1 MTFPVCGWLTGDG
14 AELTLLMAPTPTTSG
29 EFDRV
34 LAAER
39 LVNSRQIALLRLA
52 ATASALVLSLGFSIL
67 SPGFVGAPNGALFVY
82 TLGAAGI
89 LWARRRATRISRL
102 DGLTIPLVDMPMV
115 FLLMYLAMQRLHDAG
130 IHGDASRVPLQVTVF
145 YAMLI
150 FLASLSLEVWQ
161 TYAAAATAI
170 VLQAVLIYLDR
181 PTELFV
187 MAQLSMALG
196 VTTALA
202 IYARG
207 RIVRLVGSVAQEQR
221 KRERLGRY
229 FSPQVAAHL
238 EEHTE
243 EFGTGESR
251 EVTVLFADLRDFT
264 ALSESLDG
272 KAVVATLNEFHSGMV
287 EQLFAF
293 GGTLDKYMGDGIMAY
308 FGAPVAQP
316 DHAEQAVRCALAMQ
330 AELQRVNAERARRSA
345 PALRMGIGLH
355 TGRAVLGDIGAP
367 RRREYTVI
375 GDTVNVAARI
385 EQLTKV
391 HGEPILISE
400 ETRQQAGARFHYA
413 PAEPVRVKGKSE
425 PLQTYVPT
433 L

>member
-1 MTFPVCGWLTGDG
+1 M
-14 AELTLLMAPTPTTSG
+14 
-29 EFDRV
+29 
-34 LAAER
+34 
-39 LVNSRQIALLRLA
+39 
-52 ATASALVLSLGFSIL
+52 
-67 SPGFVGAPNGALFVY
+67 Y

-89 LWARRRATRISRL
+89 LWARRRATRTSRL

-115 FLLMYLAMQRLHDAG
+115 FLLLYLAMQRLHAAGNPGDAG
-130 IHGDASRVPLQVTVF
+130 RVPLQVTVF

-161 TYAAAATAI
+161 TYAAAAMAI

-207 RIVRLVGSVAQEQR
+207 RIVRLVGGVAQEQR

-238 EEHTE
+238 EEHAE
-243 EFGTGESR
+243 EFGVGESR
-251 EVTVLFADLRDFT
+251 EVTVLFTDLRDFT
-264 ALSESLDG
+264 ALAEQIDG
-272 KAVVATLNEFHSGMV
+272 RAVVATLNECLSYLV
-287 EQLFAF
+287 DALFAF
-293 GGTLDKYMGDGIMAY
+293 GGTLDKYTGDGIMAY
-308 FGAPVAQP
+308 FGAPVVQP
-316 DHAEQAVRCALAMQ
+316 DHAARAVHCALAMQ
-330 AELQRVNAERARRSA
+330 EALARLNTLRAQRGAA
-345 PALRMGIGLH
+345 PMRMGIGIH
-355 TGRAVLGDIGAP
+355 TGRVVLGDIGAP
-367 RRREYTVI
+367 RRREYTAI
-375 GDTVNVAARI
+375 GDTVNVASRI

-391 HGEPILISE
+391 HGVPILVSE
-400 ETRQQAGARFHYA
+400 ETRVQAGAGFQFE

-425 PLQTYVPT
+425 PVSTYAPT
-433 L
+433 Q

>member
-1 MTFPVCGWLTGDG
+1 MNQP
-14 AELTLLMAPTPTTSG
+14 ATTSA

-34 LAAER
+34 IEAER
-39 LVNSRQIALLRLA
+39 LINSRQIALLRVA
-52 ATASALVLSLGFSIL
+52 GASGAFLLSVGFSIL
-67 SPGFVGAPNGALFVY
+67 APGFVGAPNGALLVY
-82 TLGAAGI
+82 ALGAASI
-89 LWARRRATRISRL
+89 LWVRWRAARTSRL
-102 DGLTIPLVDMPMV
+102 DGLTIPLFDMPMV
-115 FLLMYLAMQRLHDAG
+115 FLLLYLASQRLHAAG
-130 IHGDASRVPLQVTVF
+130 IDADASRVPLQVTVF

-161 TYAAAATAI
+161 TYAAAVMAI
-170 VLQAVLIYLDR
+170 VLQAALIYVDR
-181 PTELFV
+181 PSELFV

-196 VTTALA
+196 ITTALA

-207 RIVRLVGSVAQEQR
+207 RVVHLVGAVVQEQR

-238 EEHTE
+238 EEHAE
-243 EFGTGESR
+243 EFGAGESR

-272 KAVVATLNEFHSGMV
+272 KAVVTTLNEFHSGMV

-330 AELQRVNAERARRSA
+330 TELQRVNAERARRGA
-345 PALRMGIGLH
+345 AALRMGIGLH

-391 HGEPILISE
+391 HGEPILVSE
-400 ETRQQAGARFHYA
+400 ETRQQAGTGFRYA

>member
-1 MTFPVCGWLTGDG
+1 MTQPV
-14 AELTLLMAPTPTTSG
+14 TTSE

-34 LAAER
+34 LEAER
-39 LVNSRQIALLRLA
+39 LINSRQIALLRVA
-52 ATASALVLSLGFSIL
+52 ATSGALVLSVEFSIL
-67 SPGFVGAPNGALFVY
+67 APGFIGAPNGALFVY

-89 LWARRRATRISRL
+89 LWARRRAARTSRL

-115 FLLMYLAMQRLHDAG
+115 FLLLYLAMQRLHAAG
-130 IHGDASRVPLQVTVF
+130 VHGDASRVPLQVTVF

-161 TYAAAATAI
+161 AYAAAAMAI
-170 VLQAVLIYLDR
+170 VLQDVLIYLDR
-181 PTELFV
+181 PSELFV

-207 RIVRLVGSVAQEQR
+207 RIVRLVGAVAQEQR

-238 EEHTE
+238 EEHAE
-243 EFGTGESR
+243 EFGAGESR
-251 EVTVLFADLRDFT
+251 EVTVLFTDLRDFT
-264 ALSESLDG
+264 ALAEQIDG
-272 KAVVATLNEFHSGMV
+272 RAVVATLNECLSYMV
-287 EQLFAF
+287 EELFAF
-293 GGTLDKYMGDGIMAY
+293 GGTLDKYTGDGVMAY
-308 FGAPVAQP
+308 FGAPVATP
-316 DHAEQAVRCALAMQ
+316 DHAAQAVRCALAMQ
-330 AELQRVNAERARRSA
+330 AALARLNTLRVQRGTA
-345 PALRMGIGLH
+345 PLRMGVGIH
-355 TGRAVLGDIGAP
+355 TGRVVLGDIGAP
-367 RRREYTVI
+367 RRREYTAI

-391 HGEPILISE
+391 HGVPILVSE
-400 ETRQQAGARFHYA
+400 ETRRQAGADFRFI

-425 PLQTYVPT
+425 PVQTYAAMV
-433 L
+433 